1 MSYVTTGSSNSVLNG
16 SPLELKIVISKVP
29 SEDDLSDSIVPMG
42 FFTVE
47 NMDAVAADEEL
58 STLKCKLFGKLKSA
72 TDETFPVL
80 ICELLY
86 DPNNKGKRS
95 FIIPKNYN
103 NEFAYLIVNITAKK
117 CTIDGLSQT
126 IPISFRNKKDK
137 NPGDLNHIDFVV
149 AAEEAKPEIT
159 DFSCNVPFANSIV
172 LPVNES
178 VNLLWTIKG
187 DKFILREGNKE
198 LTTGIKSEKGEYKIE
213 SISNGDH
220 MYTLEVQQGNV
231 SITKTVLVR
240 ALNESKFY
248 SSSNPSGDFR
258 EFTIANFCVS
268 HDSSS
273 LFSLMLKTEN
283 KGTKEEKT
291 TVDHIGYS
299 YTNDGFS
306 GNWPRIEFS
315 DSEKEKLRPFAE
327 SPLLHMKAPGQL
339 LGRLFFIG
347 GSSVKTMNSGK
358 TVAIVNLDADLGL
371 RLSITEDLPWASR
384 TAHSCA
390 LFPHGDQDKIW
401 LMGGVDEWGAALN
414 DVWVSGDGKIWDN
427 IQANGSVNQKDQPP
441 AIMPWDKR
449 CLAGVAVGLD
459 DLGFEKTL
467 LIGGG
472 FSEAGG
478 SETSDIWKWD
488 KNRWEQLKDFT
499 IHDSP
504 YLSSGL
510 FFLGKDAVESTGFY
524 LLGGYESGKTKKKYF
539 YKITLEN
546 GNYGAVELD
555 VSSPKGLTT
564 NKNSKIITG
573 FFKGCMWYMVL
584 TYEGDIGITY
594 SKLFYWIPVPT
605 EDTLILT

>member
-16 SPLELKIVISKVP
+16 SPLELKVVISKVP
-29 SEDDLSDSIVPMG
+29 SEEDPSDSIVPMG
-42 FFTVE
+42 AFTVE
-47 NMDAVAADEEL
+47 NIDTIAAANEL
-58 STLKCKLFGKLKSA
+58 STLSCKLSGMLKSTA
-72 TDETFPVL
+72 DAAFPVL

-86 DPNNKGKRS
+86 NPNNKGKRS
-95 FIIPKNYN
+95 FIFPRDYDD
-103 NEFAYLIVNITAKK
+103 EFAYLIVDITAKK
-117 CTIDGLSQT
+117 CTIDGLSQK

-137 NPGDLNHIDFVV
+137 NSGDLNRIDFVAV
-149 AAEEAKPEIT
+149 AEEAKPEIE
-159 DFSCNVPFANSIV
+159 DFSCNVPFANAIV
-172 LPVNES
+172 VPINES
-178 VNLLWTIKG
+178 VNLLWKIKG
-187 DKFILREGNKE
+187 DKFTLREGNKE
-198 LTTGIKSEKGEYKIE
+198 LAAGIKSEKGEYKIA

-220 MYTLEVQQGNV
+220 VYTLEVQQGNV
-231 SITKTVLVR
+231 CITKTVLVR

-248 SSSNPSGDFR
+248 SSSNPSGDFKA
-258 EFTIANFCVS
+258 FTIANFCVS

-291 TVDHIGYS
+291 AIDHIGYS

-315 DSEKEKLRPFAE
+315 DNEKEKLRPFAA

-339 LGRLFFIG
+339 YGRLFFIG
-347 GSSVKTMNSGK
+347 GSSVNAMNSSNSA
-358 TVAIVNLDADLGL
+358 AIVDLDADLGL
-371 RLSITEDLPWASR
+371 RLTITEDLPWSSR
-384 TAHSCA
+384 AAHSCA

-414 DVWVSGDGKIWDN
+414 DIWVSGDGKVWEN
-427 IQANGSVNQKDQPP
+427 IQANGSVNYNQQQP
-441 AIMPWDKR
+441 AKMPWDKR

-459 DLGFEKTL
+459 DFGFEKSL

-472 FSEAGG
+472 FSEVGG

-488 KNRWEQLKDFT
+488 KNNWEQLKDFT

-524 LLGGYESGKTKKKYF
+524 LLGGYEAGTTKKKYF
-539 YKITLEN
+539 YKITLQN
-546 GNYGAVELD
+546 GKYGADELD
-555 VSSPKGLTT
+555 ISSPKGLTT
-564 NKNSKIITG
+564 NRNSKIISG
-573 FFKGCMWYMVL
+573 FFKGSMWYMVL
-584 TYEGDIGITY
+584 TYEGDKGITY